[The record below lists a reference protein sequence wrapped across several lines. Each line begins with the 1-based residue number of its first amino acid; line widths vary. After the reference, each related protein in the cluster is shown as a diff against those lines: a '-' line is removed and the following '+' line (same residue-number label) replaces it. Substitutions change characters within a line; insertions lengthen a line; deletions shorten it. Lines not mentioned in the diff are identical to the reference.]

1 MLHRAAVC
9 TVAAYT
15 PRPCSAMAT
24 LADARPLPASALAQ
38 KGAHAAAAALR
49 CCLHC
54 CCLHPS
60 PLQCNLTRR
69 ACRPRALVAGYLCAR
84 SPRLPPLG
92 RCRHR
97 ACRPRALVARYLCAR
112 SPRLPPLGRRR
123 RRACCPRASVAGY
136 LCARSPRLP
145 SLGRRRRRACRHCA
159 SVAGYLLSPL
169 PSLPPLGCATV
180 AFFALAPQLSVT
192 CAPAPLSCAR
202 LLFHFSS
209 TKRKEIRGAAMQDT
223 QVAIRIE
230 QQTTHN
236 IDPRIT
242 RSMRSKLESR
252 CRLV

>member
-97 ACRPRALVARYLCAR
+97 ACRPRALVA
-112 SPRLPPLGRRR
+112 
-123 RRACCPRASVAGY
+123 GY

-145 SLGRRRRRACRHCA
+145 SLGRRRRRACHHCA

-169 PSLPPLGCATV
+169 PSLPPFGCATV

-209 TKRKEIRGAAMQDT
+209 TKRKENRGAAMQDT

-242 RSMRSKLESR
+242 RSMRRKLESR